1 MGLYRALEL
10 EPGTISDLIKHLLE
24 ERRHICRRSGRSRGS
39 TGGLARRMCRT
50 SLALTE
56 ALSLGAAVAI
66 AIAALPRRR
75 QATL

>member
-10 EPGTISDLIKHLLE
+10 EPGTITDLIKHLLE

-50 SLALTE
+50 SLAL
-56 ALSLGAAVAI
+56 SLGAAVAI

-75 QATL
+75 QAAL